1 MDLFERVRE
10 IPIESVLQRYYPSV
24 ELKRSGRDLLGHCP
38 FHNESTASFHV
49 STEKNRW
56 HCFGAC
62 AEGGSTIDLLMM
74 GEIASAPLEAAKA
87 LALKFGIDIK
97 DDKPNRKAKALT
109 VAQYAE
115 FCGLA
120 ESFPVERFSLTN
132 SDAGIEIPYKDA
144 SGAVVSVQRRHKLDK
159 GKNKD
164 GRFSWRKGDKP
175 IAYGL
180 WLLPETKTRLV
191 VVEGASD
198 VHVLAYSDIPALGI
212 PGASNFKPE
221 MASSLLPF
229 SELALIQEPGDGG
242 EKFISSITAALKNAE
257 YKGIVRAVSLPEKD
271 PRALWLKSKDKAQF
285 TAALDRA
292 IASTAP
298 IDLYPPVPLTPIS

>member
-1 MDLFERVRE
+1 M
-10 IPIESVLQRYYPSV
+10 
-24 ELKRSGRDLLGHCP
+24 
-38 FHNESTASFHV
+38 
-49 STEKNRW
+49 
-56 HCFGAC
+56 
-62 AEGGSTIDLLMM
+62 
-74 GEIASAPLEAAKA
+74 
-87 LALKFGIDIK
+87 
-97 DDKPNRKAKALT
+97 PN
-109 VAQYAE
+109 
-115 FCGLA
+115 FCGLP
-120 ESFPVERFSLTN
+120 EGFLVEKFSLSN
-132 SDAGIEIPYKDA
+132 SDAGVEIPYKDA

-180 WLLPETKTRLV
+180 WLLSETKTRLV

-229 SELALIQEPGDGG
+229 AELALIQEPGEAG
-242 EKFISSITAALKNAE
+242 EKFISSITAALKDAE

-285 TAALDRA
+285 TAALDQA
-292 IASTAP
+292 IAATAP
-298 IDLYPPVPLTPIS
+298 IDLYPPIPLTKELIKELSALIRRFIFFKNERVPLLIATWIVATYVHDRFQYMAILWITSPVMRCGKSRLVDILDRLVGSRPARSSILARPLSIT